1 MNPTSPSQR
10 ISLTRIIAINWYG
23 FRQIIDV
30 ADDILISGVFGS
42 GKSALLDLMQY
53 VLLGEHWRSNR
64 AAAGAGKGRSLVS
77 YCLCDSNTVRD
88 GEAHYTR
95 PSGVSVVAME
105 FTKPATGRKPES
117 RETWGIHIQYESAT
131 SKPRQTYFGVP
142 ARLEWAEL
150 APEGKLRDEEDFK
163 RFVRREYGHDCLF
176 GLQRE
181 YLAEMATPAHLYF
194 DRDQLNK
201 TMPKA
206 LAFEP
211 EQDIQKF
218 IREFILEAAPIDVR
232 EVRAAVSAYRE
243 TQERLKKQEDEA
255 GFLRRISGSH
265 EACLASQREEA
276 IWGHMRH
283 SLDHAQA
290 RELLERHRA
299 DLARLFEK
307 NAADVARF
315 EAQVAR
321 KNELET
327 QYNAV
332 ILEAQNDP
340 DAGKLKAL
348 RDDKRRLLGEINS
361 LNEAQKAIRER
372 LKNRA
377 GAWWA
382 WIKQGVELPL
392 DGLPAVLAVD
402 EAVLDALR
410 SSDEQIALDAL
421 PKLAELFNDLVRQA
435 EKLLRPTEDASA
447 AALAR
452 LQEIA
457 KNLEKLERK
466 ETPGSFP
473 LFNALKAKLG
483 HSDTPPEQLCRLIE
497 VQDDEWREALELFLG
512 RNRFSIIVSP
522 ADYGAALE
530 ILRKTP
536 PGREAESLVHPREA
550 LELSATVKNGS
561 LAGKVS
567 VADPVAKKFTNHL
580 LGGVAAV
587 GNVAELDGHDRA
599 ITRDGIFKQAPI
611 RRKLRQVPGFE
622 FTLGQEGLKRL
633 REAAFREQRAL
644 MAEREA
650 LDALRDRVGQ
660 WITAGRKAELGDPRL
675 PDRSHELKQLP
686 EMERRLQQL
695 SDEIEIVSTPE
706 REARL
711 DRLRQLKSDL
721 DRAIE
726 SIGGLRESQTLF
738 ETSRARIQDA
748 LDMALA
754 DFENAERCL
763 IERRTQIPIDITND
777 ELDIRLAAL
786 MKECGSWKERVE
798 IAQRKA
804 ATAGVNAA
812 NHRHARNSE
821 RRALANAVDANGLP
835 AHPQYRADCDDED
848 ESNDLWD
855 ARLELLER
863 TELPKYRTMADERRR
878 EWEGRLQS
886 QVLDKLSENL
896 QKAQTTIRQ
905 LRQYLDRPIGKYRY
919 QIEQGRDSAF
929 AAIWHLIDT
938 GFNPGDELMGSV
950 KTDEIERAKAELM
963 AAVEKSGTE
972 LDERSRQLLDHRQYH
987 RYDLHMIPANRPD
1000 APAISLGRHGHKLS
1014 GGENQAPFFLSMLA
1028 AFHRVY
1034 DLGGGQYRQNM
1045 GLVIMDEAFSKLSGD
1060 GVEDCLTLARNFQL
1074 QLVMAFPVDRLGV
1087 MAPYA
1092 RTIIHCRKDEQRDSS
1107 GYVTRI
1113 DNIPTVLSPEQ
1124 VQESLE

>member
-30 ADDILISGVFGS
+30 DDDILISGVFGS

-95 PSGVSVVAME
+95 PSGVSVVALE
-105 FTKPATGRKPES
+105 FAKPANGRKPQT
-117 RETWGIHIQYESAT
+117 RETWGIHVQYESPT

-142 ARLEWAEL
+142 ARLEWADL
-150 APEGKLRDEEDFK
+150 APEGCLRDEEDFK

-218 IREFILEAAPIDVR
+218 IREFILEATPIDVR
-232 EVRAAVSAYRE
+232 EVRTAVSAYRE
-243 TQERLKKQEDEA
+243 TQERLKKQEEEA
-255 GFLRRISGSH
+255 GFLKRIAGSH
-265 EACLASQREEA
+265 EACQSARREEA
-276 IWGHMRH
+276 IWSHLRYAVE
-283 SLDHAQA
+283 HAQS
-290 RELLERHRA
+290 RELLERHKS
-299 DLARLFEK
+299 DLQRLFEK

-315 EAQVAR
+315 EAQAKR
-321 KNELET
+321 KAELET

-340 DAGKLKAL
+340 DASKLKTL
-348 RDDKRRLLGEINS
+348 RDEKRRLLTDINS

-382 WIKQGVELPL
+382 WLKQGAELPL
-392 DGLPAVLAVD
+392 DGLKAALAID
-402 EAVLDALR
+402 ETALDALR
-410 SSDEQIALDAL
+410 GADEQAALNAL
-421 PKLAELFNDLVRQA
+421 PRLAEQFNELVRQT
-435 EKLLRPTEDASA
+435 ERLLRPTEDASA
-447 AALAR
+447 AALSR

-457 KNLEKLERK
+457 KSLEKLERR

-473 LFNALKAKLG
+473 LFHALQDKLG
-483 HSDTPPEQLCRLIE
+483 HSDNPPQQLCRLIE
-497 VQDDEWREALELFLG
+497 VEDDEWRDALELFLG
-512 RNRFSIIVSP
+512 RNRFAVIVSP

-536 PGREAESLVHPREA
+536 PGREPESLVHPREA
-550 LELSATVKNGS
+550 LELSANVKPGS
-561 LAGKVS
+561 LATKVS
-567 VADPVAKKFTNHL
+567 VADPVAGQFTKHL

-587 GNVAELDGHDRA
+587 ETVPELDGHDRA
-599 ITRDGIFKQAPI
+599 ITRDGVFKQAPV
-611 RRKLRQVPGFE
+611 RRRLKQIPGFE

-633 REAAFREQRAL
+633 REAAFREQRSL

-650 LDALRDRVGQ
+650 LDALRDRVAR
-660 WITAGRKAELGDPRL
+660 WLSDGRRAELGDPRL
-675 PDRSHELKQLP
+675 PDRSHEIKALP
-686 EMERRLQQL
+686 EMERRLKQL
-695 SDEIEIVSTPE
+695 SDEIEIISTPE

-711 DRLRQLKSDL
+711 DRLRELKGEL

-726 SIGGLRESQTLF
+726 AIGGMRESQTAF
-738 ETSRARIQDA
+738 ETTRARIQDSIDAA
-748 LDMALA
+748 LE
-754 DFENAERCL
+754 DFENAERML
-763 IERRTQIPIDITND
+763 LEKRTQIPLDITND
-777 ELDIRLAAL
+777 ELDLRLGVL
-786 MKECGSWKERVE
+786 IQECTTWKERMEV
-798 IAQRKA
+798 AQHRA
-804 ATAGVNAA
+804 AASGISAA

-848 ESNDLWD
+848 ESNALWD
-855 ARLELLER
+855 ARLALLEQ
-863 TELPKYRTMADERRR
+863 TELPKYRTQADERRR
-878 EWEGRLQS
+878 EWESRLQS
-886 QVLDKLSENL
+886 QVIDKLSENL
-896 QKAQTTIRQ
+896 QKAQATIRQ

-919 QIEQGRDSAF
+919 QVEQSRDSAF

-938 GFNPGDELMGSV
+938 GFSPGDELMGSV

-963 AAVEKSGTE
+963 AAVEKSSEE

-1092 RTIIHCRKDEQRDSS
+1092 RTIIHCRKEETRDAS

-1113 DNIPTVLSPEQ
+1113 DNIPTVLTPEQ

>member
-1 MNPTSPSQR
+1 MNPISPNQR

-30 ADDILISGVFGS
+30 DDDILISGVFGS

-95 PSGVSVVAME
+95 PSGVSVIALE

-117 RETWGIHIQYESAT
+117 RETWGMHVQFESAT
-131 SKPRQTYFGVP
+131 SKPRQTYFGIP

-150 APEGKLRDEEDFK
+150 APEGSLRDEEDFK

-194 DRDQLNK
+194 DREALNK

-232 EVRAAVSAYRE
+232 EVRTAVSAYRE
-243 TQERLKKQEDEA
+243 TQERLKNQEDEA
-255 GFLRRISGSH
+255 GYLRRIAGSH
-265 EACLASQREEA
+265 AACQAAHREET
-276 IWGHMRH
+276 IWSHLRH

-290 RELLERHRA
+290 RELVERHRT
-299 DLARLFEK
+299 DMQRLLEK
-307 NAADVARF
+307 NAGDVARF
-315 EAQVAR
+315 EAQAAR
-321 KNELET
+321 KAELEA

-332 ILEAQNDP
+332 VLEAQNDP
-340 DAGKLKAL
+340 DAAKLKSL
-348 RDDKRRLLGEINS
+348 RDEKRRLLAAINS

-382 WIKQGVELPL
+382 WIKQGTEIPL
-392 DGLPAVLAVD
+392 AGLKETLAID
-402 EAVLDALR
+402 EAALESLR
-410 SSDEQIALDAL
+410 ASDEQVALASL
-421 PKLAELFNDLVRQA
+421 PKLADQFNELVRQT

-447 AALAR
+447 AALTR

-483 HSDTPPEQLCRLIE
+483 HSDTPPEQLCRLVE
-497 VQDDEWREALELFLG
+497 VQDDEWREALELYLG
-512 RNRFSIIVSP
+512 RNRFAIIVSP
-522 ADYGAALE
+522 ADYSTALE

-550 LELSATVKNGS
+550 MELSGNVKSGS
-561 LAGKVS
+561 LATKVS
-567 VADPVAKKFTNHL
+567 VTDPIARPFANHL
-580 LGGVAAV
+580 LGGIAAV
-587 GNVAELDGHDRA
+587 GTVAELDGHDRA
-599 ITRDGIFKQAPI
+599 ITRDGVFKQAPI
-611 RRKLRQVPGFE
+611 RRRLKQIPGFE

-633 REAAFREQRAL
+633 REAAFHEQRVL

-650 LDALRDRVGQ
+650 LDALRERVAR
-660 WITAGRKAELGDPRL
+660 WLADGRRAELGDSRL

-686 EMERRLQQL
+686 ELESRLKQL
-695 SDEIEIVSTPE
+695 SDEIEIISTPE

-711 DRLRQLKSDL
+711 DRLRELKAEL

-726 SIGGLRESQTLF
+726 SIGSLRESQTSF
-738 ETSRARIQDA
+738 ETSRTRIQDA
-748 LDMALA
+748 LDIALEEF
-754 DFENAERCL
+754 DNAERL
-763 IERRTQIPIDITND
+763 LVEKRTQIPLDITND
-777 ELDIRLAAL
+777 ELDLRLSVVI
-786 MKECGSWKERVE
+786 KECASWKERMEV
-798 IAQRKA
+798 AQHRA
-804 ATAGVNAA
+804 ATAQVSAA

-821 RRALANAVDANGLP
+821 RRALAGALDANGLP

-848 ESNDLWD
+848 ESNALWD
-855 ARLELLER
+855 ARLALLEQ
-863 TELPKYRTMADERRR
+863 TELPKYRIMAEERRR

-886 QVLDKLSENL
+886 QVIDKLSENL
-896 QKAQTTIRQ
+896 QKAQSTIRQ

-919 QIEQGRDSAF
+919 QVEQSRDSAF

-938 GFNPGDELMGSV
+938 GFNPGDELMGNIKSE
-950 KTDEIERAKAELM
+950 EIDRAKAELM

-1074 QLVMAFPVDRLGV
+1074 QLIMAFPVDRLGV

-1092 RTIIHCRKDEQRDSS
+1092 KTIIHCRKEEARDQE

-1113 DNIPTVLSPEQ
+1113 DNIPTVLSPEE